1 MCTEINVEDKIS
13 DEMIIEKVD
22 TVVNKEKNIMKLLK
36 NNKEYQS
43 NCLIVRKKLIGI
55 KSVLNISELEF
66 EYYEKKEKLY
76 RDLDNILRSE
86 EIIINELSLDE
97 PNNDNIKSEFNNIKL
112 NIDEIEKA
120 MYAYVNYLLLVGK
133 NYNIKDHI
141 KSYKQKLTCE
151 INNIST
157 VCDEKLKEI
166 SEQIKLK
173 ESELSELTL
182 KKEELSQ
189 QISTLENMLVEK
201 EKDITTKF
209 NDLNNK
215 NDQMSQETENQ
226 INQIKNNALDSYSAI
241 EKNIKEKYN
250 ELEQQTKDKFD
261 ILEKEIEAKDTEI
274 SNLIGLIGNKANI
287 GEYKSNADNAHAERV
302 KWQIATV
309 IIFGVAF
316 AMMFFITILTKN
328 YNITTVVKYIV
339 SVILLG
345 MSGYT
350 AKQASNL
357 RKDEVY
363 YRKQQLELSSID
375 VYLDDMPY
383 TLKEKIKENLS
394 NKMFGQ
400 ARETYQNKYD
410 EETNNILENILKILK
425 KLIK

>member
-1 MCTEINVEDKIS
+1 MKI
-13 DEMIIEKVD
+13 
-22 TVVNKEKNIMKLLK
+22 LK

-55 KSVLNISELEF
+55 KAVLNISELEF

-86 EIIINELSLDE
+86 EIIINELSLNE
-97 PNNDNIKSEFNNIKL
+97 PNNDNIESEFNNIKL

-182 KKEELSQ
+182 KKEE
-189 QISTLENMLVEK
+189 NMLVEK

-226 INQIKNNALDSYSAI
+226 INQIKDNALDSYSAI

-274 SNLIGLIGNKANI
+274 SNLIGIIGNKANI

-316 AMMFFITILTKN
+316 VMMSFITILTKN

-375 VYLDDMPY
+375 VYLDDMPD

-410 EETNNILENILKILK
+410 EETNNILEKILKILK